1 MAVTTLKGQPAM
13 AIAES
18 QLSSMQKARSDLA
31 DVQSVA
37 GLFRHRL
44 ASDGQRTCAR
54 FKQGGTWKDLSWAG
68 LAAQAE
74 EAAWGLIALGV
85 KKGDMVAL
93 IGATRIEWTVCDL
106 AVAFVGA
113 VAVPIYHSNTAEEIQ
128 FILENSA
135 ATAALVED
143 NKQLAKLQAVRAK
156 LARIA
161 SVVLMEG
168 EGPSGGWSRSL
179 EQLKALGREQ
189 KAKTPGEL
197 DLRFAAQTRD
207 DLSTIIYT
215 SGTTGV
221 PKGVMITND
230 NMIFTA
236 EVTVGSGLLGRED
249 SHLLFLPF
257 AHSFAQIIKTAW
269 FCSGLTMIFAESVDK
284 LVDNAGETGPTVLS
298 AVPRV
303 YEKAF
308 NSVIASGMAGKGL
321 SGTLFKMAL
330 REFEMYA
337 KAKDK
342 GEAYSSFAFLLAKRL
357 VFPKIRE
364 KLSKR
369 FGGRMKQFV
378 SGGAPLARKIAYFF
392 DLLGFQ
398 MLEGYGLTETIA
410 CTSINLPGQT
420 RLGTVGRAFPGI
432 EVKIAEDGEILER
445 GRNIM
450 RGYLGLPDATAEVI
464 DKDRWFHTGDIGEL
478 DSDGYLRITDRKKDL
493 IKTSGGKYIAPQAIE
508 GALKT
513 MSELISQVVVI
524 GDKRRY
530 VSVLMTVAEDQAR
543 KVSGSS
549 SYPEASRS
557 PAVRARVQEAVD
569 KLNATLPQ
577 YETIKRF
584 TILDRDFSQEQG
596 ELTPTLKVKRKA
608 CTVKYAKQINAM
620 YDGESAD

>member
-1 MAVTTLKGQPAM
+1 M
-13 AIAES
+13 AIAET
-18 QLSSMQKARSDLA
+18 QLSSMQKARSELA
-31 DVQSVA
+31 KVKSVA
-37 GLFRHRL
+37 DLFRARI
-44 ASDGQRTCAR
+44 ATDGQRTAAR
-54 FKQGGTWKDLSWAG
+54 FKQGGAWKDLSWAS

-85 KKGDMVAL
+85 KKGDMISL

-106 AVAFVGA
+106 AVAFAGGVS
-113 VAVPIYHSNTAEEIQ
+113 VPIYHSNTAEEIL
-128 FILENSA
+128 FILENSGA
-135 ATAALVED
+135 VLALVED
-143 NKQLAKLQAVRAK
+143 NKQLAKLQSVKARLPK
-156 LARIA
+156 LGN
-161 SVVLMEG
+161 VVLMEG
-168 EGPSGGWSRSL
+168 EAPPGGWSHSL
-179 EQLKALGREQ
+179 EQLKALGRDQ

-197 DLRFAAQTRD
+197 DARAAAQARE

-230 NMIFTA
+230 NMVFTA
-236 EVTVGSGLLGRED
+236 EVTVGSGLLGRDD

-303 YEKAF
+303 DEKAF
-308 NSVIASGMAGKGL
+308 NSVVANGMAGTGL
-321 SGTLFKMAL
+321 SGALFKMAM
-330 REFEMYA
+330 REFDLYS
-337 KAKDK
+337 KAKEK
-342 GEAYSSFAFLLAKRL
+342 GQAYSSFAFSLAKRL
-357 VFPKIRE
+357 VFPKVKD
-364 KLSKR
+364 KLSRR

-392 DLLGFQ
+392 DLLGFH

-420 RLGTVGRAFPGI
+420 KLGSVGRAFPGI

-464 DKDRWFHTGDIGEL
+464 DKDRWFHTGDIGEI
-478 DSDGYLRITDRKKDL
+478 DSDGYLKITDRKKDL

-524 GDKRRY
+524 GDKRKY
-530 VSVLMTVAEDQAR
+530 VSVLMTVAEDQAK
-543 KVSGSS
+543 KVSGAA
-549 SYPEASRS
+549 SYAEGSQS
-557 PAVRARVQEAVD
+557 PAVRAKVQEAVD

-596 ELTPTLKVKRKA
+596 ELTPTMKVKRKA
-608 CTVKYAKQINAM
+608 CTVKFAKQIDAM